1 MAHFLRPVPRS
12 FCAANPPGSLDF
24 TYFSMLIVSRSGG
37 AAAAAEATM
46 AGGGVLKTMALWEDL
61 LGASVSVLGL
71 EEICEEKERA
81 AKEEV
86 RDEREIAIGV

>member
-1 MAHFLRPVPRS
+1 M
-12 FCAANPPGSLDF
+12 
-24 TYFSMLIVSRSGG
+24 
-37 AAAAAEATM
+37 
-46 AGGGVLKTMALWEDL
+46 KTRALWEDL